1 MSIRTLIQICIS
13 LIIFLIIGWVYF
25 EYFNTNKKIVEEIVP
40 LGTNIKQL
48 EKKISDLEIQNKELK
63 NIIKNKKEETGLIT
77 GQITSE
83 KINNKKNIN
92 NLKIFQ

>member
-40 LGTNIKQL
+40 LETNINQL
-48 EKKISDLEIQNKELK
+48 ENKISDLEMQNKELK
-63 NIIKNKKEETGLIT
+63 NIIKNKEEETDPIT
-77 GQITSE
+77 SQITSE
-83 KINNKKNIN
+83 EIK
-92 NLKIFQ
+92 

>member
-40 LGTNIKQL
+40 LENNINQL
-48 EKKISDLEIQNKELK
+48 EKKISDLG
-63 NIIKNKKEETGLIT
+63 NISRRFQRDSKKI
-77 GQITSE
+77 S
-83 KINNKKNIN
+83 
-92 NLKIFQ
+92 

>member
-40 LGTNIKQL
+40 LENNINQL
-48 EKKISDLEIQNKELK
+48 EKKLK
-63 NIIKNKKEETGLIT
+63 R
-77 GQITSE
+77 
-83 KINNKKNIN
+83 
-92 NLKIFQ
+92 

>member
-40 LGTNIKQL
+40 LENNINQL

-63 NIIKNKKEETGLIT
+63 NINKSIIRQSLIR
-77 GQITSE
+77 
-83 KINNKKNIN
+83 
-92 NLKIFQ
+92 